1 MLHRDHYEVYKNKK
15 QWENGNRV
23 RDVWSDGRPK
33 GCFDGRAGN
42 TRCDRRSADRS
53 AGLHVR
59 VVPSQDELEDFVLVE
74 GSREALRFLA
84 EIILALAES
93 DTLPAHFSM
102 SPSSAGRFHLA
113 DTATEALYINC
124 VDNHSKEA
132 AARDGEQS
140 AG

>member
-1 MLHRDHYEVYKNKK
+1 MGQRGTPDAI
-15 QWENGNRV
+15 
-23 RDVWSDGRPK
+23 
-33 GCFDGRAGN
+33 AGAQ
-42 TRCDRRSADRS
+42 TRS